1 MNSKQKKQILQKLKE
16 DEHYYGTFGKQYL
29 SNSDINTLLNNPLE
43 LGKPSKPNPN
53 FLVGGYFHTAILEPE
68 KLKSFKIVES
78 TSRNTKD
85 YKEISGGEMCLLQHE
100 ADNVNLMT
108 DKLMAND
115 ICRDLINGSI
125 FGKTIRDRTGIE
137 YEQPMIKEIEGVMWK
152 GKADIINHEE
162 KLVIDLKT
170 TGEIDK
176 FYWSAKKFNYDSQAY
191 IYRELFGYEM
201 LFIAIDKKTHQI
213 GMFDCSPQFYESG
226 MEKVIKAVEV
236 YDLFYKTDNFDPAQY
251 FINKTL

>member
-1 MNSKQKKQILQKLKE
+1 MNSKQKKQILQKLKK

-29 SNSDINTLLNNPLE
+29 SNSDINILLNNPLQ
-43 LGKPSKPNPN
+43 LGKPYKPNPN
-53 FLVGGYFHTAILEPE
+53 FLIGGYFHTAILEPE
-68 KLKSFKIVES
+68 KLKSFKIIEEA
-78 TSRNTKD
+78 SRNTKN

-108 DKLMAND
+108 DKIMAND
-115 ICRDLINGSI
+115 ICKGLIKGENYAQS
-125 FGKTIRDRTGIE
+125 TCMQWE
-137 YEQPMIKEIEGVMWK
+137 EPMIKMIEGVMWK
-152 GKADIINHEE
+152 GKADIVNHNE

-226 MEKVIKAVEV
+226 KEKVIKAVEV

-251 FINKTL
+251 FINQTL

>member
-1 MNSKQKKQILQKLKE
+1 MNKKQILQKLKI
-16 DEHYYGTFGKQYL
+16 DEHYYGTFGNQYL
-29 SNSDINTLLNNPLE
+29 SNSNISTLLNNPLQ
-43 LGKPSKPNPN
+43 LSAPSKPNPN

-68 KLKSFKIVES
+68 KLASFKIVEA

-100 ADNVNLMT
+100 ADNANLMT

-115 ICRDLINGSI
+115 ICADLIRGTD
-125 FGKTIRDRTGIE
+125 GKLND
-137 YEQPMIKEIEGVMWK
+137 YEEPMIKEIEGVMWK
-152 GKADIINHEE
+152 GKADIINHDE

-170 TGEIDK
+170 TGDIDR
-176 FYWSAKKFNYDSQAY
+176 FQWSAKKFNYDSQAY
-191 IYRELFGYEM
+191 IYQQLFGYEM

-213 GMFDCSPQFYESG
+213 GMFDCSPKFYESG
-226 MEKVIKAVEV
+226 KEKVIKAIEV
-236 YDLFYKTDNFDPAQY
+236 YDLFYKTDDFDPAQY

>member
-1 MNSKQKKQILQKLKE
+1 MKKSQILQKLKI
-16 DEHYYGTFGKQYL
+16 DEHYYGTFGNQYL
-29 SNSDINTLLNNPLE
+29 SNSNISTLLNNPLQ
-43 LGKPSKPNPN
+43 LGAPSKPNPN

-68 KLKSFKIVES
+68 KLASFKIVEA

-100 ADNVNLMT
+100 ADNANLMT
-108 DKLMAND
+108 DKIIAND
-115 ICRDLINGSI
+115 ICADLIRGTE
-125 FGKTIRDRTGIE
+125 GKLND
-137 YEQPMIKEIEGVMWK
+137 YEEPMIKEIEGVMWK
-152 GKADIINHEE
+152 GKADIINHDE

-170 TGEIDK
+170 TGDIDR
-176 FYWSAKKFNYDSQAY
+176 FQWSAKKFNYDSQAQ

-213 GMFDCSPQFYESG
+213 GMFDCSPKFYESG
-226 MEKVIKAVEV
+226 KEKVIKAIEV
-236 YDLFYKTDNFDPAQY
+236 YDLFYKTDDFDPAQY

>member
-1 MNSKQKKQILQKLKE
+1 MKKKEILQKLRE

-29 SNSDINTLLNNPLE
+29 SNSDIYTLLNNPLQ
-43 LGKPSKPNPN
+43 LGAPSKPNPN

-68 KLKSFKIVES
+68 KLKSFKIVEEA
-78 TSRNTKD
+78 SRNTKN

-115 ICRDLINGSI
+115 ICRDLIIGQ
-125 FGKTIRDRTGIE
+125 D
-137 YEQPMIKEIEGVMWK
+137 YEKPMIKEIEGVMWK
-152 GKADIINHEE
+152 GKADIVNHDE

-226 MEKVIKAVEV
+226 KEKVIKAVEV
-236 YDLFYKTDNFDPAQY
+236 FDLFYKTDGFDPAQY

>member
-1 MNSKQKKQILQKLKE
+1 MDKKQILKKLKE

-29 SNSDINTLLNNPLE
+29 SNSDISTLLNNPLQ

-53 FLVGGYFHTAILEPE
+53 FLMGGYFHTAILEPE
-68 KLKSFKIVES
+68 KLASFKIVES

-115 ICRDLINGSI
+115 ICKDLILGSEE
-125 FGKTIRDRTGIE
+125 FERVE
-137 YEQPMIKEIEGVMWK
+137 FEMPEIKEIEGAMWK
-152 GKADIINHEE
+152 GKADIINHDE

-170 TGEIDK
+170 TGDINK
-176 FYWSAKKFNYDSQAY
+176 FKNSAYRFNYDSQAY
-191 IYRELFGYEM
+191 IYSQLFGYEF
-201 LFIAIDKKTHQI
+201 LFIVIDKNSHQI
-213 GMFDCSPQFYESG
+213 GMFDCSPKFYESG
-226 MEKVIKAVEV
+226 KDKVSRAVEA
-236 YDLFYKTDNFDPAQY
+236 YDLFFKTKDFDPKQY
-251 FINKTL
+251 FISKTL

>member
-29 SNSDINTLLNNPLE
+29 SNSDISTLLNNPLQ

-53 FLVGGYFHTAILEPE
+53 FLMGGYFHTAILEPE
-68 KLKSFKIVES
+68 KLDSFKIVES
-78 TSRNTKD
+78 TSRNTKH
-85 YKEISGGEMCLLQHE
+85 YKEISGGEMCLLQSE
-100 ADNVNLMT
+100 ADNINLMT

-115 ICRDLINGSI
+115 ICADLIRGRIWENM
-125 FGKTIRDRTGIE
+125 D
-137 YEQPMIKEIEGVMWK
+137 YEEPMIKEIEGVMWK

-170 TGEIDK
+170 TGDIDR
-176 FYWSAKKFNYDSQAY
+176 FQWSAKKFNYDSQAY
-191 IYRELFGYEM
+191 IYAQLFGYEM
-201 LFIAIDKKTHQI
+201 LFIAIDKKTHRI
-213 GMFDCSPQFYESG
+213 GMFDCSTQFYESG
-226 MEKVIKAVEV
+226 KEKVKKAIEV
-236 YDLFYKTDNFDPAQY
+236 YDLFYKTEDFDPTQY